1 MQNIQATA
9 TLTNQTAATLFPAAA
24 KSTNLLKVL
33 TYHNSSATA
42 TVINLR
48 RGTTTVL
55 ASFNAGASMTAPVI
69 IDLTKWDLAWESAV
83 DQDLNIIAVT
93 AGANVI
99 VNALGEIKIRP

>member
-9 TLTNQTAATLFPAAA
+9 TLTNTTAATLFPAAA
-24 KSTNLLKVL
+24 KSLNLLKVL
-33 TYHNSSATA
+33 TYHNTNATA

-48 RGTTTVL
+48 RGTTVL

-69 IDLTKWDLAWESAV
+69 IDLTKWDLAWESGIN
-83 DQDLNIIAVT
+83 QDINIIAVT
-93 AGANVI
+93 TGANVI

>member
-9 TLTNQTAATLFPAAA
+9 TLTNTTAATLFPAAA

-33 TYHNSSATA
+33 TYHNTSATA

-48 RGTTTVL
+48 RGTTVI

-83 DQDLNIIAVT
+83 NQDLNIIAVT
-93 AGANVI
+93 TGANVL